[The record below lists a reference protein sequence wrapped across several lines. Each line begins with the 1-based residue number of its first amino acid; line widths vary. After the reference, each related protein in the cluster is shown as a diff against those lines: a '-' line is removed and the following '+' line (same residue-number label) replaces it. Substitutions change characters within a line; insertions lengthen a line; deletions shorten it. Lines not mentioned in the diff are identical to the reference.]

1 MPPLSSA
8 PGSLQRAIVDRARHA
23 LGCGALQPIETSLAT
38 IDGGGVRFAVR
49 QVSSLVR
56 KTRERPAARGSDF
69 DPFLPYD
76 PDLFVADLSPTHV
89 ALLNKFNV
97 IDHHLLIVTRAF
109 EDQETLLGLA
119 DFEAWHLCLQ
129 ALDGWLGFYNG
140 GVQAGAS
147 QRHKHMQAVAPA
159 LADAGMPLPI
169 APLLDA
175 APRDGRVR
183 TVAGLPFAHAFCR
196 LASEHGDAAPAMLA
210 AYRTLLDTLGIS
222 TLGSPTDARQSAP
235 YNLLVTSQWML
246 AVPRTAERAE
256 GIAVNA
262 LGFAGSL
269 FVRDAAQMEVVRRVG
284 PFQLLR
290 RVARPLAG
298 GYRCDSG
305 EGR

>member
-1 MPPLSSA
+1 MSSPSPQ
-8 PGSLQRAIVDRARHA
+8 PGWLQRAIVERARHA
-23 LGCGALQPIETSLAT
+23 LACGALQPIETSLAT
-38 IDGGGVRFAVR
+38 IDDGGVRFAVR

-56 KTRERPAARGSDF
+56 KARERPAARGDDF

-119 DFEAWHLCLQ
+119 DFEAWNLCLQ

-159 LADAGMPLPI
+159 LGEAGMPLPI

-175 APRDGRVR
+175 APRDGRVC

-196 LASEHGDAAPAMLA
+196 LTSERGEAAPAMLA
-210 AYRTLLDTLGIS
+210 AYRRLLDTLGVS
-222 TLGSPTDARQSAP
+222 ALASPADARQSAP
-235 YNLLVTSQWML
+235 YNLLVTSRWML
-246 AVPRTAERAE
+246 AVPRTAESAE
-256 GIAVNA
+256 GVAVNA

-269 FVRDAAQMEVVRRVG
+269 FVRDATQMEAVRRVG
-284 PFQLLR
+284 PLRLLQ

-298 GYRCDSG
+298 GNRGSSG
-305 EGR
+305 G